1 MKTFSIKPTSSFSF
15 NSTLFSHGWIDL
27 APFQIL
33 TDEKKLIINVNQDE
47 KLYRML
53 LSSQTDR
60 DIIITCEREIDKKE
74 KNLLSNMIGHIMRLD
89 EDYTEFYNIAG
100 ELKEYRW
107 ISEKRAGRMLRCATF
122 WEDMIKMLCTTNC
135 TWNLTKIMVDN
146 LVEKIGKGVFPEPE
160 QIAGK
165 SEKFLREKIKM
176 GYRAPYLVELSRL
189 IANGDINLDIYSNWA
204 GNTGELYKELRQL
217 KGLGNYAVSNLLK
230 LLGRYDYY
238 GSDSW
243 SIKKFSEIHMA
254 GENCTEKDIAKHY
267 DHLGEWCGLFFWL
280 DMTKDW
286 YEKEFPW

>member
-1 MKTFSIKPTSSFSF
+1 MF
-15 NSTLFSHGWIDL
+15 
-27 APFQIL
+27 
-33 TDEKKLIINVNQDE
+33 
-47 KLYRML
+47 
-53 LSSQTDR
+53 
-60 DIIITCEREIDKKE
+60 
-74 KNLLSNMIGHIMRLD
+74 
-89 EDYTEFYNIAG
+89 
-100 ELKEYRW
+100 
-107 ISEKRAGRMLRCATF
+107 RCATF

-146 LVEKIGKGVFPEPE
+146 LVEKIGEGVFPEPE
-160 QIAGK
+160 QIADK

-189 IANGDINLDIYSNWA
+189 IANGKINLDIYSHWT

-243 SIKKFSEIHMA
+243 STKKFSEIHMA
-254 GENCTEKDIAKHY
+254 GEACTEKDIAKHY
-267 DHLGEWCGLFFWL
+267 DHLGKWRGLFFWL